1 MSIQVRSAF
10 YTLLLSTSALL
21 CAQSKTEV
29 IGEVQ
34 LANGATR
41 PFVSFG
47 YDTMRYT
54 TYPLKESAEL
64 IAGCQKLDSKAP
76 WATIRSLGFVLLS
89 QDEKKIVSACEF
101 CRRSSTDKNV
111 HYSCSYKKA
120 DIVFKNGKKLTGV
133 VVSVDGIAGR
143 LHAHEIG
150 GDGHVPGAH

>member
-1 MSIQVRSAF
+1 
-10 YTLLLSTSALL
+10 
-21 CAQSKTEV
+21 
-29 IGEVQ
+29 
-34 LANGATR
+34 
-41 PFVSFG
+41 
-47 YDTMRYT
+47 MRYT

-133 VVSVDGIAGR
+133 VVSVDGEGVKGPNG
-143 LHAHEIG
+143 EEYTFY
-150 GDGHVPGAH
+150 GDRVKGFITK